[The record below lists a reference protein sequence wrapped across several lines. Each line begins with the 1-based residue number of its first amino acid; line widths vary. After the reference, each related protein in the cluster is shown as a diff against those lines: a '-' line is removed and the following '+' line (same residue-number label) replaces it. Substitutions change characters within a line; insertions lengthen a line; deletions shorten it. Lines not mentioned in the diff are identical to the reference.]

1 MLIAEKIGR
10 KKLIFITVGS
20 REYPFDRLL
29 EQIDYLLEIG
39 EIKEKVFAQIGQ
51 STYIP
56 KHFSF
61 KRFISQEEFSK
72 YQDEAHII
80 ISHGGTGSLI
90 GALKKEKKVIAVPR
104 LAKFKEHIDDH
115 QMQVS
120 SVLHEENFLVMVTDI
135 KELGVAIKELENN
148 SVQIK
153 KYDKPSHVLEVID
166 NFISNL

>member
-1 MLIAEKIGR
+1 M
-10 KKLIFITVGS
+10 IFITVGS

-29 EQIDYLLEIG
+29 KEVDYLLETSGIN
-39 EIKEKVFAQIGQ
+39 EKVFAQIGQ

-56 KHFSF
+56 KHFAF

-120 SVLHEENFLVMVTDI
+120 SVLHEENFLLMVTDI
-135 KELGVAIKELENN
+135 KKLGVAIKELDSNT
-148 SVQIK
+148 VQIR
-153 KYDKPSHVLEVID
+153 KYDKP
-166 NFISNL
+166 

>member
-1 MLIAEKIGR
+1 M
-10 KKLIFITVGS
+10 IFITVGS

-29 EQIDYLLEIG
+29 KEVDYLLETSGIN
-39 EIKEKVFAQIGQ
+39 EKVFAQIGQ
-51 STYIP
+51 STYSP
-56 KHFSF
+56 KHFAF

-120 SVLHEENFLVMVTDI
+120 SVLHEENFLLMITDI
-135 KELGVAIKELENN
+135 KKLGVAIKELDSNT
-148 SVQIK
+148 VQIR
-153 KYDKPSHVLEVID
+153 KYDKPSQVLEVID
-166 NFISNL
+166 NFISGL